1 MSNIKSK
8 NTEFSKIEFN
18 ENNINF
24 VENKSKEKAKE
35 LIKTLLKNTL
45 NASLLKLESNSNN
58 HIESL
63 KLSSKSF
70 KEFSKLINNINIKI
84 EETKKKKFKE
94 REKKA
99 QVFKKGRK
107 IVTEYNF
114 NNRSKTIESNLIK
127 FRNKMI
133 NIDGKKNISK
143 LNKKHNIIGH
153 KLGNKTMLSFRNIN
167 EIENDQENINQKI
180 HRFKNISLQN
190 TSQNFRK
197 VNHKIIPATPV
208 IKLRDKEKTQILAK
222 AIKSKNVDYKSGKN
236 AHSRTVILSH
246 LADIEE
252 NNENIESNRKNYN
265 QNEKYSNKN
274 IKRIIYKNQ
283 NKNKDIRINYKT
295 EKVNG
300 IKNNL
305 HNRNIHEN
313 LNKTSIIKSVDGINK
328 DTNNNIIFNSTRN
341 SNKNINIHETNEL
354 KNIVKLVDDVNENLN
369 KLLKVNSN
377 NNRKKSFV
385 KELKFQ
391 NLSSKELISAIK
403 DAKIKE
409 LQNNSLEI
417 ANNNFNKKDKD
428 SEKINISKSYSLNF
442 LQKKEHEINLKKNE
456 NNIIKLLK
464 NMYIKDDIMK
474 EDEKKNQIKKN
485 KSSLTL
491 RYNCKLLEYNSDKK
505 YYKSTE
511 NIFKESKYYKI
522 KEANNLLKEKL
533 NIQKKSKFIYN
544 NNENEKNQ
552 IINSIIE
559 IIINKTK
566 EKIQFI
572 NNQKILK
579 NENIN
584 GFI

>member
-18 ENNINF
+18 ENKINF
-24 VENKSKEKAKE
+24 LENKSKEKAKE

-143 LNKKHNIIGH
+143 LNKKHNMIGH

-167 EIENDQENINQKI
+167 EIENYENINQKI

-208 IKLRDKEKTQILAK
+208 IKLRDKEKKQILAK
-222 AIKSKNVDYKSGKN
+222 AKSKNVDYKNGKN

-274 IKRIIYKNQ
+274 VKRIIYKNQ

-391 NLSSKELISAIK
+391 NLSSKELISVIK
-403 DAKIKE
+403 DVKIKE

-417 ANNNFNKKDKD
+417 TNNNFNKKDKD
-428 SEKINISKSYSLNF
+428 NEKINISKSYSLNF

-522 KEANNLLKEKL
+522 KEANNLLKEKM
-533 NIQKKSKFIYN
+533 NIQKKSEFKYN
-544 NNENEKNQ
+544 NNENEKNE
-552 IINSIIE
+552 IINYIFE
-559 IIINKTK
+559 IIINKAK

>member
-18 ENNINF
+18 ENKINF
-24 VENKSKEKAKE
+24 LENKSKEKAKE

-143 LNKKHNIIGH
+143 LNKKHNMIGH

-167 EIENDQENINQKI
+167 EIENDENINQKI

-208 IKLRDKEKTQILAK
+208 IKLRDKEKKQILAK
-222 AIKSKNVDYKSGKN
+222 AKSKNVDYKNGKN

-252 NNENIESNRKNYN
+252 NNENIERNRKNYN
-265 QNEKYSNKN
+265 QNEKYNNKN
-274 IKRIIYKNQ
+274 VKRIIYKNQ

-391 NLSSKELISAIK
+391 NLSSKELISVIK
-403 DAKIKE
+403 DVKIKE

>member
-18 ENNINF
+18 ENKINF
-24 VENKSKEKAKE
+24 LENKSKEKAKE

-143 LNKKHNIIGH
+143 LNKKHNMIGH

-167 EIENDQENINQKI
+167 EIENDENINQKI

-208 IKLRDKEKTQILAK
+208 IKLRDKEKKQILAK
-222 AIKSKNVDYKSGKN
+222 AIKYKNVDYKNGKN

-274 IKRIIYKNQ
+274 VKRIIYKNQ

-403 DAKIKE
+403 DIKIKE

-417 ANNNFNKKDKD
+417 TNNNFNKKDKD
-428 SEKINISKSYSLNF
+428 NEKINISKSYSLNF
-442 LQKKEHEINLKKNE
+442 LQKKEYEINLKKNE

-464 NMYIKDDIMK
+464 NMYINDDIMK
-474 EDEKKNQIKKN
+474 EGQKKNQIKKN

-491 RYNCKLLEYNSDKK
+491 GYNCKLLEYNSDKK

-511 NIFKESKYYKI
+511 NIFKGSKYYKI
-522 KEANNLLKEKL
+522 KEANNLLKEKM
-533 NIQKKSKFIYN
+533 NIQKKSEFKYN
-544 NNENEKNQ
+544 NNENEKNE
-552 IINSIIE
+552 IINYIFE
-559 IIINKTK
+559 IIINKAK